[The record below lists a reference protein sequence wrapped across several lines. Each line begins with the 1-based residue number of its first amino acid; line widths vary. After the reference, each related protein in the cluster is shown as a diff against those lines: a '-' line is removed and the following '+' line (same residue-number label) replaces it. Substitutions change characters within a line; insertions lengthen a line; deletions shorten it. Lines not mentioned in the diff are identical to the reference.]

1 MIWDECGEI
10 MRITGRKLRPEE
22 QEFMDKLYLE
32 MSVEKALFRYANK
45 FIIDK
50 SFVDDVI
57 QETFLIAC
65 MKIDK
70 LMASSKPKGYIMYI
84 LENSIKNFN
93 RVRNNIIKMLAD
105 VSIEDWLK
113 YHSGS
118 VEQEDDLDLLY
129 GDLVKYKEYEIL
141 KKFAVEDKSVS
152 AIAKELN
159 ISENACK
166 LRIFK
171 AKRKLKEI
179 LEEKNKKI

>member
-70 LMASSKPKGYIMYI
+70 LVASPNSKGYIMYI
-84 LENSIKNFN
+84 LENSIRNFN

-105 VSIEDWLK
+105 VSIEDWLE
-113 YHSGS
+113 YHSDS

-141 KKFAVEDKSVS
+141 KKFAVEDKSV
-152 AIAKELN
+152 AVIAKELN

-171 AKRKLKEI
+171 AKKKLKKI
-179 LEEKNKKI
+179 LEERNKKS

>member
-1 MIWDECGEI
+1 

-22 QEFMDKLYLE
+22 KAFVDKLYLE
-32 MSVEKALFRYANK
+32 MSFENALFRYANK

-50 SFVDDVI
+50 AFVDDVI

-70 LMASSKPKGYIMYI
+70 LVASPNPKGYIMYI
-84 LENSIKNFN
+84 LENSIRNFN

-105 VSIEDWLK
+105 VSIEDWLE
-113 YHSGS
+113 YHSDS

-152 AIAKELN
+152 VISKELN

-166 LRIFK
+166 IRIFK
-171 AKRKLKEI
+171 AKKKLKKI
-179 LEEKNKKI
+179 LE